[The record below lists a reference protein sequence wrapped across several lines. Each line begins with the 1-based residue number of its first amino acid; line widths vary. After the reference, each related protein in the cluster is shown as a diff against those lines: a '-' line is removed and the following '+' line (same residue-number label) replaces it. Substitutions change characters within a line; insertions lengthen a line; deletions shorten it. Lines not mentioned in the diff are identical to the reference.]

1 MRPAVSDGM
10 KHLPSIRMC
19 IPTRN
24 RPEMVREVLE
34 HEMEDYRCSGI
45 RLCYYDSSDDTKTQ
59 ETIADFNKFHG
70 MHVICKTLAQELCVD
85 YKLVEILKDFEASDD
100 EYLWLVNDSI
110 SIYPEMLSKV
120 LDLTGE
126 GYDLIRLPI
135 AGSGAK
141 DDAVSTDAQD
151 WFRNHSRGMAHMA
164 STIMRRTLVDAPHA
178 WDELTQKYIGNN
190 ELGAGHQYF
199 FMVAFYLEQILKLER
214 FRGIYLGNTLK
225 WRRDSPLKKW
235 DVYWKAYLFD
245 VWARSYVETIFAL
258 PDAYRDK
265 AAVIRQSDNVMV
277 GRFSRQSLVTYRLN
291 GWYGS
296 KTFFTYRKF
305 FPLVSDE
312 PQWLCLLISC
322 MPVAFLRWRYPYLFD
337 VEEHWEEKMEQLIR
351 NLAEDDVIIYG
362 AGRYGENM
370 VRKMI
375 DAGRR
380 KHLLG
385 VAVTSMEGNIDAIAG
400 VPVRAIDDYLDQRQR
415 ALVIVATLPHAAASI
430 KKELEKRRFQHVRML
445 FQ

>member
-1 MRPAVSDGM
+1 MADRAKRV
-10 KHLPSIRMC
+10 PSIVMC

-34 HEMEDYRCSGI
+34 HELEDYRRSGI
-45 RLCYYDSSDDTKTQ
+45 RLCYYDSSDDAETR
-59 ETIADFNKFHG
+59 ETIAAFNARHG
-70 MHVICKTLAQELCVD
+70 THVGCKTLARELCVD
-85 YKLVEILKDFEASDD
+85 SKLVEILKDFEASEE

-110 SIYPEMLSKV
+110 SISSAMLSRVMV
-120 LDLTGE
+120 LAHE

-135 AGSGAK
+135 AGAGAK
-141 DDAVSTDAQD
+141 EDAVSTDAQD

-164 STIMRRTLVDAPHA
+164 STVMRRTLVDAPHD
-178 WDELTQKYIGNN
+178 WDVLTQKYIGSN

-199 FMVAFYLEQILKLER
+199 FMVAFYLEQILQLQR
-214 FRGIYLGNTLK
+214 FRGIYLGNTMK

-235 DVYWKAYLFD
+235 EVYWKDYLFD
-245 VWARSYVETIFAL
+245 VWARSYTETILAL

-265 AAVIRQSDNVMV
+265 AAVIRASDNVMV

-291 GWYGS
+291 GWYRLS
-296 KTFFTYRKF
+296 TFFTYRKF

-312 PQWLCLLISC
+312 PLWLCLLIAC
-322 MPVAFLRWRYPYLFD
+322 VPVAFLRARYPYLLD
-337 VEEHWEEKMEQLIR
+337 VEDHWEEKMERLIR
-351 NLAEDDVIIYG
+351 SLGEESVIIYG

-370 VRKMI
+370 VRKMLS
-375 DAGRR
+375 AGR
-380 KHLLG
+380 KSQLLG
-385 VAVTSMEGNIDAIAG
+385 VAVTSTDGNIDAIAG

-430 KKELEKRRFQHVRML
+430 KKELEKRRFQHIRML